1 MVHEVSFSDASSTR
15 KWIPCNE
22 ENGIWLYT
30 FNHKYFYNNIL
41 ADMKSTSESL

>member
-22 ENGIWLYT
+22 ENGIGLCT
-30 FNHKYFYNNIL
+30 FNSKYFYNNIL
-41 ADMKSTSESL
+41 ADMKSS